1 MQQTKGNPFA
11 RGHTIAF
18 GIGSSDSSAGLS
30 FDENI
35 APITSYILYVSAYL
49 SSFFLSSNTSILSDR
64 DKMLIVLTGKLF
76 VLVLDTSLLV
86 FSTSLFIRM
95 SYSKF
100 KQQIRLCYLS
110 IILLCPLFF
119 VREYMHL
126 DYHNIGYHL
135 LFIVLFM
142 FEEDE
147 LLVLGALS
155 GVLLN
160 IHHNYAL
167 MVPFIFAGAISRSKQ
182 LRFSREFNHWR
193 LVMTLYDCFLLLV
206 PFLLVYALILMP
218 WYATSENLM
227 DTLYKALGAYLSK
240 SIVCYTNCRKES
252 ASSLRCTWLCCDT
265 C

>member
-1 MQQTKGNPFA
+1 MQQTKGNPFT

-18 GIGSSDSSAGLS
+18 GVGNTTSSAGLS
-30 FDENI
+30 FDESI
-35 APITSYILYVSAYL
+35 APITSYILYVSAYI
-49 SSFFLSSNTSILSDR
+49 SSFFLSSTSSSLTDR
-64 DKMLIVLTGKLF
+64 DKMLIVLTGKAF
-76 VLVLDTSLLV
+76 VLLIDTSLLV

-135 LFIVLFM
+135 LFIVMFM

-147 LLVLGALS
+147 LLIVGVLS

-167 MVPFIFAGAISRSKQ
+167 MIPFIFGGAISRAKRM
-182 LRFSREFNHWR
+182 RFSREFNHWR
-193 LVMTLYDCFLLLV
+193 MIMTLYDGFQLV
-206 PFLLVYALILMP
+206 MSFLLVYTLILMP
-218 WYATSENLM
+218 WYATSDNLL
-227 DTLYKALGAYLSK
+227 DTLYKSLGVYLSK
-240 SIVCYTNCRKES
+240 SIVFSSYCSEAS
-252 ASSLRCTWLCCDT
+252 ASKPQPT
-265 C
+265 

>member
-1 MQQTKGNPFA
+1 MQQTRGNPFA

-18 GIGSSDSSAGLS
+18 GIGSSANSAGLN

-35 APITSYILYVSAYL
+35 APITSYILYVSAYI
-49 SSFFLSSNTSILSDR
+49 SSFFLSSQSTTLTDR

-76 VLVLDTSLLV
+76 VLLIDTSLLI
-86 FSTSLFIRM
+86 FSTSLFVRM

-147 LLVLGALS
+147 LLIVGVLS

-167 MVPFIFAGAISRSKQ
+167 MIPFIFAGAISRAKRV
-182 LRFSREFNHWR
+182 RFSREFNQWR
-193 LVMTLYDCFLLLV
+193 IIMTLYDGLLLLAS
-206 PFLLVYALILMP
+206 FFLVYTLILMP
-218 WYATSENLM
+218 WYATSENLLE
-227 DTLYKALGAYLSK
+227 TLHKSLGAYLSK
-240 SIVCYTNCRKES
+240 SIVS
-252 ASSLRCTWLCCDT
+252 HP
-265 C
+265 